1 MPYPQY
7 QPWGMPYQ
15 TQPYQPTMPTG
26 YAQQTPVHGFVYVN
40 GIEGAKAY
48 QMPPNSE
55 MPLFDS
61 TSDGVM
67 FIKQTDGAGYPTI
80 TVVDCKRRGDEAT
93 GTVTRGDLD
102 KMYSD
107 LAAQIEQLKE
117 AINGTVSAA
126 TSTAEPDDVVPTGS
140 KRRPTRRV
148 QPADED

>member
-7 QPWGMPYQ
+7 PWSTPYQ
-15 TQPYQPTMPTG
+15 AQPYQPSMPVS
-26 YAQQTPVHGFVYVN
+26 YQQQTPVHGFVYVN

-61 TSDGVM
+61 TNDGVM
-67 FIKQTDGAGYPTI
+67 FIKQTDGAGYPSI

-93 GTVTRGDLD
+93 GTVTRDDLD

-107 LAAQIEQLKE
+107 LTGQIEQLKE
-117 AINGTVSAA
+117 AVNGLVPATASA
-126 TSTAEPDDVVPTGS
+126 TEPDAVAPTGS
-140 KRRPTRRV
+140 KRRSSGRV
-148 QPADED
+148 QPADEN